1 MASFKTDES
10 FLEKISIGVIGTQQV
25 FSVLQR
31 QGHKPIE
38 LERGS
43 MNYKIWKK
51 IKIKRIRVP
60 DILCVDNGIRVESR
74 AKTKLEISMSHSSS
88 DPDRGWDFGMKETD
102 YVAIVI
108 CEKNGSEPV
117 DWIADNLVQFI
128 SIKALR
134 EAEKEQKVIFVKPKG
149 AEEGFEARINWP
161 ACIATSKGE
170 IIEIDK
176 TIKYRTEEGR
186 IKWVGLTK
194 GGKRLSPLVKIG
206 DKVQPNQI
214 LASVVN
220 ISQTIPDTIVNSNFF
235 LANLSSLFFLAN
247 LSSLILSERYAAAK
261 ALSYFNEKKV
271 ISSLLNKLTDKD
283 EHIYV
288 KLEVAASLCR
298 LGADGYTFIRECLK
312 DTYLQN
318 ILEAVIV
325 LAEIK
330 TDTANKILCNV
341 LLDESFDPEIRA
353 GAAWGLGEQQNKSAL
368 TSLIAS
374 FNSIDK
380 NVKIEAA
387 RALGK
392 LTSNYSNEILS
403 AFNIATPN
411 EMPGIAWALTKSNSI
426 NIYHFLDNLNSL
438 EARQWISYIIGM
450 QGEEKYISEIER
462 LKNKDPEVYFAVT
475 LLWKITTSWI
485 NGLKEY

>member
-220 ISQTIPDTIVNSNFF
+220 VSQTIPDTIVNSN
-235 LANLSSLFFLAN
+235 FFLAN

-374 FNSIDK
+374 FNSTDE

-403 AFNIATPN
+403 AFNVATPN

>member
-214 LASVVN
+214 LTSVVN
-220 ISQTIPDTIVNSNFF
+220 ISQTIPDTIVNSN
-235 LANLSSLFFLAN
+235 FFLAN

>member
-102 YVAIVI
+102 YVAIVL

-220 ISQTIPDTIVNSNFF
+220 ISQTIPDTIVNSN
-235 LANLSSLFFLAN
+235 FFLAN

>member
-220 ISQTIPDTIVNSNFF
+220 VSQTIPDTIVNSN
-235 LANLSSLFFLAN
+235 FFLAN

-374 FNSIDK
+374 FNSTDE

-450 QGEEKYISEIER
+450 QGKEKYISEIER

>member
-220 ISQTIPDTIVNSNFF
+220 VSQTIPDTIVNSN
-235 LANLSSLFFLAN
+235 FFLAN

-374 FNSIDK
+374 FNSTDE

-411 EMPGIAWALTKSNSI
+411 EMPGVAWALTKSNSI

>member
-235 LANLSSLFFLAN
+235 LANLSSL
-247 LSSLILSERYAAAK
+247 ILSERYAAAK

-475 LLWKITTSWI
+475 LLWKITTSRI

>member
-235 LANLSSLFFLAN
+235 LANLSSL
-247 LSSLILSERYAAAK
+247 ILSERYAAAK

-380 NVKIEAA
+380 NVKIEEHWE
-387 RALGK
+387 
-392 LTSNYSNEILS
+392 N
-403 AFNIATPN
+403 
-411 EMPGIAWALTKSNSI
+411 
-426 NIYHFLDNLNSL
+426 
-438 EARQWISYIIGM
+438 
-450 QGEEKYISEIER
+450 
-462 LKNKDPEVYFAVT
+462 
-475 LLWKITTSWI
+475 
-485 NGLKEY
+485 

>member
-220 ISQTIPDTIVNSNFF
+220 VSQTIPDTIINSN
-235 LANLSSLFFLAN
+235 FFLAN

-330 TDTANKILCNV
+330 TNTANKILCNV

-374 FNSIDK
+374 FNSTDE

>member
-220 ISQTIPDTIVNSNFF
+220 VSQTIPDTIVNSN
-235 LANLSSLFFLAN
+235 FFLAN

-298 LGADGYTFIRECLK
+298 LGADGYTFFRECLK
-312 DTYLQN
+312 DSYLQN

-374 FNSIDK
+374 FNSTDE

>member
-220 ISQTIPDTIVNSNFF
+220 VSQTIPDTIVNSN
-235 LANLSSLFFLAN
+235 FFLAN

-374 FNSIDK
+374 FNSTDE

-403 AFNIATPN
+403 AFNIVTPN
-411 EMPGIAWALTKSNSI
+411 EMPGVAWALTKSNSI

>member
-235 LANLSSLFFLAN
+235 LANLSSL
-247 LSSLILSERYAAAK
+247 ILSERYAAAK

-380 NVKIEAA
+380 NVKIEVA

>member
-206 DKVQPNQI
+206 D
-214 LASVVN
+214 
-220 ISQTIPDTIVNSNFF
+220 
-235 LANLSSLFFLAN
+235 
-247 LSSLILSERYAAAK
+247 
-261 ALSYFNEKKV
+261 
-271 ISSLLNKLTDKD
+271 
-283 EHIYV
+283 
-288 KLEVAASLCR
+288 
-298 LGADGYTFIRECLK
+298 
-312 DTYLQN
+312 
-318 ILEAVIV
+318 
-325 LAEIK
+325 
-330 TDTANKILCNV
+330 
-341 LLDESFDPEIRA
+341 
-353 GAAWGLGEQQNKSAL
+353 
-368 TSLIAS
+368 
-374 FNSIDK
+374 

>member
-1 MASFKTDES
+1 MA
-10 FLEKISIGVIGTQQV
+10 
-25 FSVLQR
+25 
-31 QGHKPIE
+31 
-38 LERGS
+38 
-43 MNYKIWKK
+43 
-51 IKIKRIRVP
+51 
-60 DILCVDNGIRVESR
+60 C
-74 AKTKLEISMSHSSS
+74 
-88 DPDRGWDFGMKETD
+88 
-102 YVAIVI
+102 
-108 CEKNGSEPV
+108 
-117 DWIADNLVQFI
+117 
-128 SIKALR
+128 
-134 EAEKEQKVIFVKPKG
+134 
-149 AEEGFEARINWP
+149 
-161 ACIATSKGE
+161 CIATSKGE

-220 ISQTIPDTIVNSNFF
+220 ISQTIPDTIVNSN
-235 LANLSSLFFLAN
+235 FFLAN

>member
-220 ISQTIPDTIVNSNFF
+220 VSQTIPDTIVNSN
-235 LANLSSLFFLAN
+235 FFLAN

-330 TDTANKILCNV
+330 TNTANKILCNV

-374 FNSIDK
+374 FNSTDE

-450 QGEEKYISEIER
+450 QGEVKYISEIER

>member
-235 LANLSSLFFLAN
+235 LANLSSL
-247 LSSLILSERYAAAK
+247 ILSERYAAAK

-288 KLEVAASLCR
+288 KLEVAASLCG

>member
-186 IKWVGLTK
+186 IKWFGLTK

-220 ISQTIPDTIVNSNFF
+220 VSQTIPDTIVNSN
-235 LANLSSLFFLAN
+235 FFLAN

-330 TDTANKILCNV
+330 TNTANKILCNV

-374 FNSIDK
+374 FNSTDE

>member
-128 SIKALR
+128 SKKALR

-220 ISQTIPDTIVNSNFF
+220 ISQTIPDTIVNSN
-235 LANLSSLFFLAN
+235 FFLAN

>member
-43 MNYKIWKK
+43 MNYKMWKK

-220 ISQTIPDTIVNSNFF
+220 ISQTIPDTIVNSN
-235 LANLSSLFFLAN
+235 FFLAN

>member
-74 AKTKLEISMSHSSS
+74 AKTKLEISMSYSSS

-220 ISQTIPDTIVNSNFF
+220 VSQTIPDTIVNSN
-235 LANLSSLFFLAN
+235 FFLAN

-374 FNSIDK
+374 FNSTDE

-450 QGEEKYISEIER
+450 QGKEKYISEIER
-462 LKNKDPEVYFAVT
+462 LKNKNPEVYFAVT

>member
-1 MASFKTDES
+1 M
-10 FLEKISIGVIGTQQV
+10 
-25 FSVLQR
+25 
-31 QGHKPIE
+31 
-38 LERGS
+38 
-43 MNYKIWKK
+43 
-51 IKIKRIRVP
+51 
-60 DILCVDNGIRVESR
+60 
-74 AKTKLEISMSHSSS
+74 
-88 DPDRGWDFGMKETD
+88 
-102 YVAIVI
+102 
-108 CEKNGSEPV
+108 
-117 DWIADNLVQFI
+117 
-128 SIKALR
+128 
-134 EAEKEQKVIFVKPKG
+134 
-149 AEEGFEARINWP
+149 
-161 ACIATSKGE
+161 
-170 IIEIDK
+170 
-176 TIKYRTEEGR
+176 
-186 IKWVGLTK
+186 
-194 GGKRLSPLVKIG
+194 SPLVKIG

-220 ISQTIPDTIVNSNFF
+220 ISQTIPDTIVNSN
-235 LANLSSLFFLAN
+235 FFLAN

-485 NGLKEY
+485 NNTSVNFYRKIKS

>member
-220 ISQTIPDTIVNSNFF
+220 VSQTIPDIIVNSN
-235 LANLSSLFFLAN
+235 FFLAN

-374 FNSIDK
+374 FNSTDE

>member
-235 LANLSSLFFLAN
+235 LANLSSL
-247 LSSLILSERYAAAK
+247 ILSERYAAAK

-438 EARQWISYIIGM
+438 EARQWILYYRDARRG
-450 QGEEKYISEIER
+450 K
-462 LKNKDPEVYFAVT
+462 VHF
-475 LLWKITTSWI
+475 
-485 NGLKEY
+485 

>member
-235 LANLSSLFFLAN
+235 LANLSSL
-247 LSSLILSERYAAAK
+247 ILSERYAAAK

-374 FNSIDK
+374 FNSIDE

-475 LLWKITTSWI
+475 LLWTITTSWI

>member
-235 LANLSSLFFLAN
+235 LANLSSL
-247 LSSLILSERYAAAK
+247 ILSERYAAAK

-374 FNSIDK
+374 FNPIDE

>member
-235 LANLSSLFFLAN
+235 LANLSSL
-247 LSSLILSERYAAAK
+247 ILSERYAAAK

-330 TDTANKILCNV
+330 TDTANKILCN
-341 LLDESFDPEIRA
+341 PQIR
-353 GAAWGLGEQQNKSAL
+353 N
-368 TSLIAS
+368 
-374 FNSIDK
+374 
-380 NVKIEAA
+380 
-387 RALGK
+387 
-392 LTSNYSNEILS
+392 
-403 AFNIATPN
+403 
-411 EMPGIAWALTKSNSI
+411 
-426 NIYHFLDNLNSL
+426 
-438 EARQWISYIIGM
+438 
-450 QGEEKYISEIER
+450 
-462 LKNKDPEVYFAVT
+462 
-475 LLWKITTSWI
+475 
-485 NGLKEY
+485 

>member
-206 DKVQPNQI
+206 DKVQSNQI

-220 ISQTIPDTIVNSNFF
+220 VSQTIPDTIVNSN
-235 LANLSSLFFLAN
+235 FFLAN

-374 FNSIDK
+374 FNSTDE

-392 LTSNYSNEILS
+392 LTLIS
-403 AFNIATPN
+403 A
-411 EMPGIAWALTKSNSI
+411 
-426 NIYHFLDNLNSL
+426 
-438 EARQWISYIIGM
+438 
-450 QGEEKYISEIER
+450 
-462 LKNKDPEVYFAVT
+462 T
-475 LLWKITTSWI
+475 LLSSHDTTVFLRFS
-485 NGLKEY
+485 

>member
-1 MASFKTDES
+1 M
-10 FLEKISIGVIGTQQV
+10 
-25 FSVLQR
+25 
-31 QGHKPIE
+31 
-38 LERGS
+38 
-43 MNYKIWKK
+43 
-51 IKIKRIRVP
+51 
-60 DILCVDNGIRVESR
+60 
-74 AKTKLEISMSHSSS
+74 
-88 DPDRGWDFGMKETD
+88 
-102 YVAIVI
+102 
-108 CEKNGSEPV
+108 
-117 DWIADNLVQFI
+117 
-128 SIKALR
+128 
-134 EAEKEQKVIFVKPKG
+134 
-149 AEEGFEARINWP
+149 
-161 ACIATSKGE
+161 
-170 IIEIDK
+170 
-176 TIKYRTEEGR
+176 
-186 IKWVGLTK
+186 
-194 GGKRLSPLVKIG
+194 
-206 DKVQPNQI
+206 
-214 LASVVN
+214 
-220 ISQTIPDTIVNSNFF
+220 
-235 LANLSSLFFLAN
+235 
-247 LSSLILSERYAAAK
+247 
-261 ALSYFNEKKV
+261 SYFNEKKV

-374 FNSIDK
+374 FNSIDE

>member
-1 MASFKTDES
+1 M
-10 FLEKISIGVIGTQQV
+10 
-25 FSVLQR
+25 
-31 QGHKPIE
+31 
-38 LERGS
+38 
-43 MNYKIWKK
+43 
-51 IKIKRIRVP
+51 
-60 DILCVDNGIRVESR
+60 
-74 AKTKLEISMSHSSS
+74 
-88 DPDRGWDFGMKETD
+88 
-102 YVAIVI
+102 
-108 CEKNGSEPV
+108 
-117 DWIADNLVQFI
+117 
-128 SIKALR
+128 
-134 EAEKEQKVIFVKPKG
+134 
-149 AEEGFEARINWP
+149 
-161 ACIATSKGE
+161 
-170 IIEIDK
+170 
-176 TIKYRTEEGR
+176 
-186 IKWVGLTK
+186 
-194 GGKRLSPLVKIG
+194 
-206 DKVQPNQI
+206 
-214 LASVVN
+214 
-220 ISQTIPDTIVNSNFF
+220 
-235 LANLSSLFFLAN
+235 
-247 LSSLILSERYAAAK
+247 
-261 ALSYFNEKKV
+261 SYFNEKKV

-374 FNSIDK
+374 FNSTDE

>member
-1 MASFKTDES
+1 
-10 FLEKISIGVIGTQQV
+10 
-25 FSVLQR
+25 
-31 QGHKPIE
+31 
-38 LERGS
+38 
-43 MNYKIWKK
+43 
-51 IKIKRIRVP
+51 
-60 DILCVDNGIRVESR
+60 
-74 AKTKLEISMSHSSS
+74 MSHSSS

-149 AEEGFEARINWP
+149 AEEGFEVRINWP

-220 ISQTIPDTIVNSNFF
+220 VSQTIPDTIVNSN
-235 LANLSSLFFLAN
+235 FFLAN

-330 TDTANKILCNV
+330 TNTANKI
-341 LLDESFDPEIRA
+341 
-353 GAAWGLGEQQNKSAL
+353 
-368 TSLIAS
+368 
-374 FNSIDK
+374 
-380 NVKIEAA
+380 
-387 RALGK
+387 
-392 LTSNYSNEILS
+392 
-403 AFNIATPN
+403 
-411 EMPGIAWALTKSNSI
+411 
-426 NIYHFLDNLNSL
+426 
-438 EARQWISYIIGM
+438 
-450 QGEEKYISEIER
+450 
-462 LKNKDPEVYFAVT
+462 
-475 LLWKITTSWI
+475 
-485 NGLKEY
+485 

>member
-220 ISQTIPDTIVNSNFF
+220 VSQTIPDTIVNSN
-235 LANLSSLFFLAN
+235 FFLAN

-271 ISSLLNKLTDKD
+271 ISSLLNKLTDKE

-330 TDTANKILCNV
+330 TNTANKILCNV

-374 FNSIDK
+374 FNSTDE

>member
-220 ISQTIPDTIVNSNFF
+220 VSQTIPDTIVNSN
-235 LANLSSLFFLAN
+235 FFLAN

-374 FNSIDK
+374 FNSTDE

-462 LKNKDPEVYFAVT
+462 LKNNDPEVYFAVT

>member
-1 MASFKTDES
+1 M
-10 FLEKISIGVIGTQQV
+10 KISIGVIGTQQV

-235 LANLSSLFFLAN
+235 LANLSSL
-247 LSSLILSERYAAAK
+247 ILSERYAAAK

-288 KLEVAASLCR
+288 KLEVAASLCG

-374 FNSIDK
+374 FNSIDE